1 MHSTMLTYVAGNLFE
16 APVQT
21 LVNAVNTVGV
31 MGKGIALT
39 FKAIFPEMF
48 REYRTICEREEL
60 KVGGLH
66 LWRGP
71 TRYVLNFPTKE
82 HWRNP
87 SKLEYIEAGLRA
99 FVRMYERA
107 GIHSIAFPPLGCGN
121 GELEFSVVRPV
132 MERYLAPLPI
142 TVLVYAP
149 LPRKTVAEHRTPR
162 EVADWL
168 RSVPSEL
175 PFEEVWADLV
185 EATHN
190 RIVLQTAYRGGS
202 FEVQAITHGD
212 PGIRVWMSGRRTTV
226 LRKDQLCEAWKQL
239 RDFGILTARRL
250 PPELEKIGSYVLG
263 IFSILPYVQMLPLGT
278 DYHMLGGSPMTGLQL
293 APVAN
298 ASEPQ
303 RELAFG

>member
-1 MHSTMLTYVAGNLFE
+1 MLTYVSGNLFE

-39 FKAIFPEMF
+39 FREIFPEMF
-48 REYRTICEREEL
+48 REYRAVCERGDL
-60 KVGGLH
+60 RVGGLH

-87 SKLEYIEAGLRA
+87 SRLEYIEAGLRA
-99 FVRMYERA
+99 FVNMYERA

-121 GELEFSVVRPV
+121 GELEFAAVRPL

-142 TVLVYAP
+142 TVLMYAP
-149 LPRKTVAEHRTPR
+149 VPRRAVAEHRQPR
-162 EVADWL
+162 AIAEWL
-168 RSVPSEL
+168 RSAPAEL
-175 PFEEVWADLV
+175 PFEEVWADLTEMFRVRVAV
-185 EATHN
+185 ETPSKAG
-190 RIVLQTAYRGGS
+190 Q
-202 FEVQAITHGD
+202 FEVQVAD
-212 PGIRVWMSGRRTTV
+212 SGIAGLRIWMSGRRTTV
-226 LRKDQLCEAWKQL
+226 VPKEQLAEAWKQL

-250 PPELEKIGSYVLG
+250 PVGLEKIGSYVLG
-263 IFSILPYVQMLPLGT
+263 ILALLPYVQLVPLGT
-278 DYHMLGGSPMTGLQL
+278 DYQMLGGSPMTGLQL
-293 APVAN
+293 APAVGS
-298 ASEPQ
+298 SEPQ